1 MKRLVLFLFM
11 LMSFIET
18 FAQLPDEIADKA
30 WELASNQEYDNV
42 IATILPY
49 AKKMNGKSVDT
60 QEMDRWATNL
70 LGYCYEQKND
80 FQKAIVWFEKASSFG
95 SPNGQF
101 NLGRLYDH
109 RYGTHPGVTAS
120 DDMAKKYYLMA
131 INNSDNTG
139 DAREW
144 AICNYAIMLRE
155 KNKDEAVNF
164 LKDKIRESTTDMIT
178 PKRILAGIYSEDFD
192 DMKYEAFKLYRSN
205 AEKGDLYSCYEV
217 GCAYMTG
224 KDGVDKNLVYAA
236 KWFTV
241 AVENVDD
248 YMTVWG
254 STKARAKRYLGYV
267 YDELYRKDLD
277 SKCLKLALKWLSR
290 NVGDIF
296 SCGLLEKYYNEG
308 VYNAKSY
315 SNYSDWENYIVKNF
329 SFDSDVDVNVPQ
341 SATSAD
347 NTYALIIAN
356 ENYDYE
362 QNVEYVE
369 NDGSTFYRYCNQ
381 TLGIP
386 KENITYMKDATLN
399 KMKYEVNHILQLC
412 GNQNDSKL
420 IFYYAGHGMPSD
432 DQSTAFL
439 LPVDGM
445 ARDTETGMDLNKIY
459 EKLGRSKIPTVAFI
473 DACFSGGKRDGNML
487 MKSRGVAI
495 KVKEPLI
502 QGNLVVM
509 TACRADESALS
520 YDDQQHGLFTYC
532 LLKNLQKANG
542 KIELG
547 SLFDNI
553 SREVRSLSLSVNKKS
568 QSPTVIPSN
577 NSSLGDWRKWI
588 LE

>member
-1 MKRLVLFLFM
+1 MKKIMMFIFL
-11 LMSFIET
+11 LMPCFKV
-18 FAQLPDEIADKA
+18 FAQLPEDIESKVIEIVENGEYDKA
-30 WELASNQEYDNV
+30 ISLISAN
-42 IATILPY
+42 I
-49 AKKMNGKSVDT
+49 KKADC
-60 QEMDRWATNL
+60 WALNTM
-70 LGYCYEQKND
+70 GYCYERKGD
-80 FQKAIVWFEKASSFG
+80 FRNAINWYEKSSAIG
-95 SPNGQF
+95 SPQGQF
-101 NLGRLYDH
+101 NLGRLYDR
-109 RYGTHPGVTAS
+109 RYGTHSGVTAS
-120 DDMAKKYYLMA
+120 DNIAKKYYLMA

-144 AICNYAIMLRE
+144 AIGNYAIILRE
-155 KNKDEAVNF
+155 KNKDDAVNF
-164 LKDKIRESTTDMIT
+164 LKNKIRESTTDMIG
-178 PKRILAGIYSEDFD
+178 PKRILAGIYYDDYD

-205 AEKGDLYSCYEV
+205 AEKGDLYSCYMV

-224 KDGVDKNLVYAA
+224 KEGVDKNLVYAA
-236 KWFTV
+236 KFFTV

-248 YMTVWG
+248 YMTFWG
-254 STKARAKRYLGYV
+254 STKGRAKRYLGYV

-277 SKCLKLALKWLSR
+277 SKYLKLALKWLSR

-296 SCGLLEKYYNEG
+296 SCDLLEKYYNEG
-308 VYNAKSY
+308 AYNAKSY

-341 SATSAD
+341 STASAD

-381 TLGIP
+381 ALGIP

-412 GNQNDSKL
+412 GNHSNTKL

-445 ARDTETGMDLNKIY
+445 ARDTETGMDINKIY
-459 EKLGRSKIPTVAFI
+459 EQFGRSKIPTVAFI

-502 QGNLVVM
+502 HGNLVVM

-542 KIELG
+542 KIDLG

-553 SREVRSLSLSVNKKS
+553 SKEVNSLSISVNKKA
-568 QSPTVIPSN
+568 QSPTVISSN
-577 NSSLGDWRKWI
+577 NSSLGDWRKWN

>member
-1 MKRLVLFLFM
+1 M
-11 LMSFIET
+11 
-18 FAQLPDEIADKA
+18 
-30 WELASNQEYDNV
+30 
-42 IATILPY
+42 
-49 AKKMNGKSVDT
+49 
-60 QEMDRWATNL
+60 
-70 LGYCYEQKND
+70 
-80 FQKAIVWFEKASSFG
+80 
-95 SPNGQF
+95 
-101 NLGRLYDH
+101 
-109 RYGTHPGVTAS
+109 
-120 DDMAKKYYLMA
+120 
-131 INNSDNTG
+131 
-139 DAREW
+139 
-144 AICNYAIMLRE
+144 
-155 KNKDEAVNF
+155 
-164 LKDKIRESTTDMIT
+164 
-178 PKRILAGIYSEDFD
+178 
-192 DMKYEAFKLYRSN
+192 
-205 AEKGDLYSCYEV
+205 

-277 SKCLKLALKWLSR
+277 SKYLKLALKWLSR

-445 ARDTETGMDLNKIY
+445 ARDMETGMDLNKIY